1 MRVWGVVGWKN
12 SGKTGLVERLV
23 AEVSTRGLAVS
34 TVKHAHHAVDLDQPG
49 TDSHRHR
56 QAGAREVILAS
67 ANRWALMAELRDA
80 AEPGLEALIA
90 RLSPADLVLVEGYKR
105 EGHAKVEAHRRATG
119 QPLLATGDPT
129 IRAVATDSPDDVAR
143 DWTGPIFALDDTRA
157 VADFMLGS
165 AAA

>member
-1 MRVWGVVGWKN
+1 MVWGVVGWKN

-23 AEVSTRGLAVS
+23 AEVSARGLAVS
-34 TVKHAHHAVDLDQPG
+34 TVKHAHHAVDVDQPG

-67 ANRWALMAELRDA
+67 SSRWALMAELRGAD
-80 AEPGLEALIA
+80 EPGLEALIA
-90 RLSPADLVLVEGYKR
+90 RLSPADLVLVEGFKR

-143 DWTGPIFALDDTRA
+143 DWAGPILPLDDTRA
-157 VADFMLGS
+157 VADFMLG